1 MIFGRVNKQRSALGV
16 SLLGSLAFIA
26 LAIWGW
32 DLPLEKAFSFF
43 LISAILMMVIMIAA
57 YFSAWLLSKLKGK

>member
-16 SLLGSLAFIA
+16 SLLGSLSFIA

-32 DLPLEKAFSFF
+32 DLPIEKALSFF
-43 LISAILMMVIMIAA
+43 FISAILMMVVMIAA
-57 YFSAWLLSKLKGK
+57 YLCAWLLSKLRGR

>member
-1 MIFGRVNKQRSALGV
+1 MIFGRLNKQRSALGV

-43 LISAILMMVIMIAA
+43 LISAILMMVVMIAA
-57 YFSAWLLSKLKGK
+57 FCCAWLLSKLKGK